1 MPKTAGESI
10 ETALMGRPNWEK
22 DDPNYASLNLP
33 KDSTVG
39 EDKHYTIS
47 QWKDHMCFD
56 SYFKFTFVRNP
67 YTRLASVYEH
77 GIRKGIYKSTFSD
90 LLTKESK
97 SDIWLMPQYF
107 FTKAGSNKQKK
118 ISFIGKYENL
128 KKDIKHI
135 FNTIGV
141 NNYKLPHLN
150 RNPIYDR
157 HPHLKQ
163 EGYYKT
169 FYSEDWMI
177 DWVKERYKND
187 FKIFNYGM
195 ELPR

>member
-1 MPKTAGESI
+1 MSLLINQAQKWAFIHIPKTGGTSI
-10 ETALMGRPNWEK
+10 TNVLSKIPGTKILQSHDSIRAFEDV
-22 DDPNYASLNLP
+22 DDFF
-33 KDSTVG
+33 
-39 EDKHYTIS
+39 I
-47 QWKDHMCFD
+47 
-56 SYFKFTFVRNP
+56 FTFVRNP

-128 KKDIKHI
+128 KEDIKHI

-157 HPHLKQ
+157 HPNLKQ